1 MSFHL
6 FPAEFVFWKKNENHD
21 KIKPILMNKIKKSEY
36 SFRNNSENIG
46 LNNAYSSYSSNTNV
60 SKELIDSPLASFLW
74 DCIDE
79 LVEKM
84 GYMSNQNDGFKLK
97 MKGSFISEAWY
108 TIYNKDGN
116 FGIHSH
122 DNSIPIVKDD
132 KLFFSSFSAIYILND
147 ENDKNATVFKSFGK
161 GMPFNISNEYSF
173 DTSSTD
179 EIGEGT
185 MIVFPSTLLH
195 SVKNVKTSGRIT
207 IAFNVQSTYN

>member
-21 KIKPILMNKIKKSEY
+21 KIKSILMNEIKKSEN

-46 LNNAYSSYSSNTNV
+46 LNNAYSSYSSGKDMSNW
-60 SKELIDSPLASFLW
+60 LINSSLSSVLW

-79 LVEKM
+79 IVQKM
-84 GYMSNQNDGFKLK
+84 GSMSNQNDAFKLK
-97 MKGSFISEAWY
+97 MKESFISEAWY

-116 FGIHSH
+116 FEIHSH
-122 DNSIPIVKDD
+122 DNSFPIVRDD

-147 ENDKNATVFKSFGK
+147 ENDKNATVFRSFGK
-161 GMPFNISNEYSF
+161 GMPFNTSGEYSF

-185 MIVFPSTLLH
+185 MIVFPATLLH
-195 SVKNVKTSGRIT
+195 SVKNVKMPGRIT
-207 IAFNVQSTYN
+207 IAFNVQSTYD